1 MSEIQLSQAELDYL
15 LSPQAIRD
23 RAQTIYQRAINGAG
37 YFQIHEEK
45 FRPLVSYVMETIG
58 KNYPNGNIPF
68 HSRWGHFR
76 AGGRDRVVEFKK
88 EISHLDPLERAR
100 TEIDLV
106 VTSVLLDAG
115 AGAAWSYKEIGTGLT
130 SSRSEGLGVASLHMF
145 RSGIMS
151 ESKKEFRAEAPG
163 LRALGVADL
172 EKHFQVSDSNPLIGV
187 NGRLGLLN
195 SLASAVENKNI
206 FKSPRPGA
214 LIDYL
219 KDRYGMNI
227 PAVGILRAVLDGFGP
242 IWPGRLVAVGSF
254 GNVNL
259 GDVWRHG
266 GLVNELS
273 KNQSSL
279 VTSLATAPLVP
290 IHKLSQWLTYSL
302 IEPVQ
307 DAGFQVTGI
316 EKLTGLAEYRNGGL
330 LVDRDLISL
339 RDPIGLEKKWK
350 PDSDLIIE
358 WRALTVHFLDRIGT
372 EVQKQLGRS
381 PEDFPLAKVLEGGTW
396 WAGRFAAKEKRP
408 SADPPIQ
415 IDSDGTV
422 F

>member
-1 MSEIQLSQAELDYL
+1 MSEIPISHAELDYL

-23 RAQTIYQRAINGAG
+23 GAQTIYQRAKNGAG
-37 YFQIHEEK
+37 YFQIHEEN
-45 FRPLVSYVMETIG
+45 FEALVSYVMETIG
-58 KNYPNGNIPF
+58 KNYPHGNIPF

-76 AGGRDRVVEFKK
+76 AGGRDRVSEFKK
-88 EISHLDPLERAR
+88 EISHLDLLERAR

-115 AGAAWSYKEIGTGLT
+115 AGAAWSYKESGTGLT
-130 SSRSEGLGVASLHMF
+130 SSRSEGLGVASFHMF

-151 ESKKEFRAEAPG
+151 ESKNKLRADAPG
-163 LRALGVADL
+163 LRALRAVDL
-172 EKHFQVSDSNPLIGV
+172 ERCFQVSDSNPLVGV
-187 NGRLGLLN
+187 DGRLGLLN
-195 SLASAVENKNI
+195 SLASAIENRNI

-214 LIDYL
+214 LIDFL
-219 KDRYGMNI
+219 KDSHGTKI
-227 PAVGILRAVLDGFGP
+227 PATAVLRTVLDGFGP

-254 GNVNL
+254 GKVNL
-259 GDVWRHG
+259 GDVWRHR
-266 GLVNELS
+266 GLASELS
-273 KNQSSL
+273 GTLGVKS
-279 VTSLATAPLVP
+279 LVP

-302 IEPVQ
+302 IEPIQ

-316 EKLTGLAEYRNGGL
+316 EELTGLAEYRNGGL

-339 RDPIGLEKKWK
+339 RDPGGLEKKWK

-358 WRALTVHFLDRIGT
+358 WRALTVHFLDRIGS
-372 EVQKQLGRS
+372 EVQKRLGRS
-381 PEDFPLAKVLEGGTW
+381 AEEFPLAKVLEGGTW

-415 IDSDGTV
+415 IESDGTV

>member
-1 MSEIQLSQAELDYL
+1 MSEIQFSQVELDYI

-23 RAQTIYQRAINGAG
+23 RAQTIYQRAVKGSG
-37 YFQIHEEK
+37 YFQIHENQ
-45 FRPLVSYVMETIG
+45 FAPLVSYVMETIG
-58 KNYPNGNIPF
+58 KNYPAGNIPF

-88 EISHLDPLERAR
+88 EISHLDSLERAR

-115 AGAAWSYKEIGTGLT
+115 AGAAWSYKEAGTGIT
-130 SSRSEGLGVASLHMF
+130 TNRSEGLGVASLHMF
-145 RSGIMS
+145 CSGIMS
-151 ESKKEFRAEAPG
+151 ESKKNLRAEASG
-163 LRALGVADL
+163 LRALRVQDL
-172 EKHFQVSDSNPLIGV
+172 ERHFQVSDSNPLVGV
-187 NGRLGLLN
+187 SGRLGLLN
-195 SLASAVENKNI
+195 SLASAIENKNI

-227 PAVGILRAVLDGFGP
+227 PASAVLRAVLDGFGP
-242 IWPGRLVAVGSF
+242 IWPGRLVAAGPF
-254 GNVNL
+254 GKVNL
-259 GDVWRHG
+259 GDVWRHT
-266 GLVNELS
+266 GLLNELPKDQALGVAS
-273 KNQSSL
+273 
-279 VTSLATAPLVP
+279 LVP

-302 IEPVQ
+302 IEPIQ

-339 RDPIGLEKKWK
+339 RDPKGMEKKWK

-358 WRALTVHFLDRIGT
+358 WRALTVYFLDRIGT
-372 EVQKQLGRS
+372 EVQKKLGRS
-381 PEDFPLAKVLEGGTW
+381 PEEFPLAKVLEGGTW

-415 IDSDGTV
+415 IESDGTV

>member
-1 MSEIQLSQAELDYL
+1 MSEIQVSQAELDYL
-15 LSPQAIRD
+15 LSPLAIRD
-23 RAQTIYQRAINGAG
+23 RAQTIYQRAIDGAG
-37 YFQIHEEK
+37 FFQIHEEK
-45 FRPLVSYVMETIG
+45 FEPLVSYVMETIG

-88 EISHLDPLERAR
+88 EISHLDHLERAR

-115 AGAAWSYKEIGTGLT
+115 AGAAWAYKESGTGLT
-130 SSRSEGLGVASLHMF
+130 SNRSEGLGVASFHMF

-151 ESKKEFRAEAPG
+151 ESKKALRAEATG
-163 LRALGVADL
+163 LRSLRAVDL
-172 EKHFQVSDSNPLIGV
+172 ERHFQVSDSNPLVGV
-187 NGRLGLLN
+187 DGRLGLLN
-195 SLASAVENKNI
+195 SLASAVENKTM

-214 LIDYL
+214 LIDFL

-227 PAVGILRAVLDGFGP
+227 PATAILRAVLDGFGP

-254 GNVNL
+254 GKVNL
-259 GDVWRHG
+259 GDVWRHS
-266 GLVNELS
+266 GLETDLS
-273 KNQSSL
+273 KA
-279 VTSLATAPLVP
+279 TSNNVKCLVP

-302 IEPVQ
+302 IEPIQ
-307 DAGFQVTGI
+307 DAGFQVTGV

-339 RDPIGLEKKWK
+339 RDPSGLGKKWK
-350 PDSDLIIE
+350 PDSELIIE
-358 WRALTVHFLDRIGT
+358 WRALTVHFLDRIGK
-372 EVQKQLGRS
+372 EVQKKLGRS